1 VRCVILARGH
11 RRKRVFCSGVTT
23 ADADEIGWLWLWL
36 WPGLAENE
44 SFISECSAG
53 RPAGRSV
60 GRASAVSCC
69 SGHDVIRL
77 T

>member
-1 VRCVILARGH
+1 
-11 RRKRVFCSGVTT
+11 VTT

-36 WPGLAENE
+36 WPGLAENA

-60 GRASAVSCC
+60 ALALFLVAAA
-69 SGHDVIRL
+69 
-77 T
+77 TT